1 MLAYDGSHIFHT
13 AIAYFDVVLVEKGV
27 ILVLSREMFRCE
39 LKEGF
44 ADVSFHVAA
53 ERRVVPDNVTLA
65 VSSWS
70 GCLLMFV
77 IGEACVTDGF
87 EGVVIGSLSF
97 VKFVFVAGNV

>member
-1 MLAYDGSHIFHT
+1 MGRSSQWPSQNVDSPFSLVRSH
-13 AIAYFDVVLVEKGV
+13 
-27 ILVLSREMFRCE
+27 LSIE

-70 GCLLMFV
+70 GYLLLFV
-77 IGEACVTDGF
+77 MGEACCVTAGF
-87 EGVVIGSLSF
+87 DGVVIGSLSF